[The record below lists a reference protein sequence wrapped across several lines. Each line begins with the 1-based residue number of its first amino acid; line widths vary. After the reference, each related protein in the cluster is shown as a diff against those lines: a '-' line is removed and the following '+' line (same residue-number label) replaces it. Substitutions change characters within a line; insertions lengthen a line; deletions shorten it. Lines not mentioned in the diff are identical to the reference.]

1 VKLGFYIS
9 LIIDD
14 KTFYETIHE
23 IKNKKIYNSIEFF
36 YPEDKKIRIKH
47 LKRFI
52 YAKENLSYIYDYS
65 MHLPF
70 QKVNIG
76 SKNSNLRRYSINLI
90 KEAIK
95 YASKVNVKTLT
106 LHMGLIEKSNK
117 ESLKLNILAIK
128 EILKEVKKYNMILCI
143 ENLCIDNSLTK
154 KGKDL
159 LNIID
164 IINDDNLKVTLDIGH
179 IALTSKDIISE
190 IELLKKYIN
199 HIHIHNNDLKNDLHL
214 NLNNGLID
222 IPSIIK
228 KLKEINY
235 KNTILVETGYIK
247 EDYIDNYNYLISI
260 I

>member
-1 VKLGFYIS
+1 
-9 LIIDD
+9 
-14 KTFYETIHE
+14 
-23 IKNKKIYNSIEFF
+23 
-36 YPEDKKIRIKH
+36 
-47 LKRFI
+47 
-52 YAKENLSYIYDYS
+52 
-65 MHLPF
+65 
-70 QKVNIG
+70 
-76 SKNSNLRRYSINLI
+76 
-90 KEAIK
+90 
-95 YASKVNVKTLT
+95 
-106 LHMGLIEKSNK
+106 
-117 ESLKLNILAIK
+117 
-128 EILKEVKKYNMILCI
+128 MILCI
-143 ENLCIDNSLTK
+143 ENLCINNSLTK

-190 IELLKKYIN
+190 IELLKNYIN

>member
-76 SKNSNLRRYSINLI
+76 SKIQ
-90 KEAIK
+90 
-95 YASKVNVKTLT
+95 
-106 LHMGLIEKSNK
+106 
-117 ESLKLNILAIK
+117 IL
-128 EILKEVKKYNMILCI
+128 EDIL
-143 ENLCIDNSLTK
+143 
-154 KGKDL
+154 
-159 LNIID
+159 
-164 IINDDNLKVTLDIGH
+164 
-179 IALTSKDIISE
+179 
-190 IELLKKYIN
+190 
-199 HIHIHNNDLKNDLHL
+199 
-214 NLNNGLID
+214 
-222 IPSIIK
+222 
-228 KLKEINY
+228 
-235 KNTILVETGYIK
+235 
-247 EDYIDNYNYLISI
+247 
-260 I
+260 